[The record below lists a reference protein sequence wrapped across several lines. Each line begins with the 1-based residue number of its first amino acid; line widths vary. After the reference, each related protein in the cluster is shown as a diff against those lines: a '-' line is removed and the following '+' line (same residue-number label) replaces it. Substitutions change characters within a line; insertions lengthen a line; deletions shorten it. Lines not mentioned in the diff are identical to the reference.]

1 MAFICT
7 DEVRRCVMGFNPVSD
22 RIATIR
28 LQCKPVNMTVLQVYA
43 PTSTAE
49 EEAMEEFYEKVQ
61 HVVDEIPRGDVLYV
75 IGDWNAKVGQ
85 DETNGTTGRF
95 GLGERNERGDQ
106 LVEFCSRNDLQIM
119 NTFFKLHARRLYTWR
134 SPDQTTRN
142 QIDYIICKTRWRSSV
157 RRVTTL
163 PGADCGTDHNLLIAD
178 IKIKLKR
185 IKRAKQTP
193 KYDVENI
200 GLEFA
205 VEVKNRFNGL
215 QLAGREPEELW
226 NDIRDIVKETADK
239 KVPKAKMKKVTKWLS
254 DEAVKI
260 ADERRDVR
268 SKGDDKEYR
277 RLNAAFQRRARQ
289 DKEQSLKEKCR
300 LIEESNKM
308 GRTRDLFR

>member
-1 MAFICT
+1 
-7 DEVRRCVMGFNPVSD
+7 
-22 RIATIR
+22 
-28 LQCKPVNMTVLQVYA
+28 MTVLQVYA

-49 EEAMEEFYEKVQ
+49 EEVMEEFCEKVQ
-61 HVVDEIPRGDVLYV
+61 HVVDEIPIGDVLYM

-95 GLGERNERGDQ
+95 GMGERNERGDQ

-200 GLEFA
+200 GL
-205 VEVKNRFNGL
+205 
-215 QLAGREPEELW
+215 
-226 NDIRDIVKETADK
+226 
-239 KVPKAKMKKVTKWLS
+239 
-254 DEAVKI
+254 
-260 ADERRDVR
+260 
-268 SKGDDKEYR
+268 
-277 RLNAAFQRRARQ
+277 
-289 DKEQSLKEKCR
+289 
-300 LIEESNKM
+300 
-308 GRTRDLFR
+308 